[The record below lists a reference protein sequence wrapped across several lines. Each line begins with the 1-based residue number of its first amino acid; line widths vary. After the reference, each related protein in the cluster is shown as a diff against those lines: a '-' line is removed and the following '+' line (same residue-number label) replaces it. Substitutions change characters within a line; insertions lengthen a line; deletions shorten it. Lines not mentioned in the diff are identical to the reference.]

1 MVSQNRSLM
10 SDLTRQ
16 QRELKQLMSINEE
29 YQLQANAFR
38 EREVQ
43 FAELSREY
51 KEKLELVKFE
61 REKLALKEEQFVRQV
76 HKAEAVQKQ
85 EGAKQVQIYESKM
98 QSRQRDMRKA
108 IEELED
114 KLGSAQDE
122 ADECRSKAERLDKL
136 NQSQR

>member
-1 MVSQNRSLM
+1 M
-10 SDLTRQ
+10 
-16 QRELKQLMSINEE
+16 
-29 YQLQANAFR
+29 
-38 EREVQ
+38 Q

-136 NQSQR
+136 NQS